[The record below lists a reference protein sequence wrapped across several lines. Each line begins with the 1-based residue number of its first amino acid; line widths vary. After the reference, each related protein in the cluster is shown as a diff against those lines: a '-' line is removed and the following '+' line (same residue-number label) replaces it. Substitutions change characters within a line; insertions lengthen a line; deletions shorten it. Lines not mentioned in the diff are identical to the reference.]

1 MFVIINMINFL
12 VITLFSN
19 ENKYIDINYIFCYS
33 LNGNFNK
40 VLELLILD
48 LETYTILHVLLII
61 YYKFIYI

>member
-1 MFVIINMINFL
+1 MINFL

-40 VLELLILD
+40 VVELLILD
-48 LETYTILHVLLII
+48 LEAYTILHVLLII